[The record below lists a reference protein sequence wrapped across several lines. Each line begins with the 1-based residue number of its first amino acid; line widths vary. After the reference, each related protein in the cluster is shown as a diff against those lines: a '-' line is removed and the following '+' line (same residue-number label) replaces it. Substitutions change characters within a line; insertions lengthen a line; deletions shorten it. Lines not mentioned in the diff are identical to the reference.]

1 MVDYS
6 APPERPERLP
16 TPDPIR
22 FVERPSRID
31 ALKLA
36 VGGNPAVVSAIVLAL
51 GAITTALATWSTS
64 QDTARLSYEAL
75 RAASERHGIQ
85 IEACR
90 QSLLQQ
96 TSWIEE
102 LSGRLERRQVTTE
115 KAIKAKVTRPAAAP
129 VPAPVVEPAPPAP
142 APPAPLE
149 PSALPPFDGL
159 ALRAQRP

>member
-6 APPERPERLP
+6 Q
-16 TPDPIR
+16 TPDPPSPDPAP
-22 FVERPSRID
+22 RPSKID

-36 VGGNPAVVSAIVLAL
+36 ASSPAAVMVAVVTAL
-51 GAITTALATWSTS
+51 GAITTAITTWQQN
-64 QDTARLSYEAL
+64 QDTARLSYETL
-75 RAASERHGIQ
+75 RAASERHGVQ

-90 QSLLQQ
+90 QSLLEQ
-96 TSWIEE
+96 TAWIGE

-129 VPAPVVEPAPPAP
+129 VPTPVVEPTPPAP
-142 APPAPLE
+142 APPEPLE
-149 PSALPPFDGL
+149 AAALPPFDGL